1 MPDSRGNPTL
11 ADLIGQ
17 ANDWAGSLEKDRAA
31 RELEA
36 YKRQLDAE
44 QQQAGLKQA
53 QSLVDQYAGKGKRV
67 NVGLSGTG
75 GVTLSQA
82 ESDPQGELLK
92 LLQLKA
98 LIDDR
103 EDRKLER
110 LQDDVTKSG
119 APQAVQSL
127 QRAEKTIPGVTSGQ
141 AKFKSVGGAK
151 NLAPNFAV
159 PILEK
164 LGVMDPGASEERA
177 ALQELQNAKIYDSS
191 GKQINEAEMKRISDA
206 MGLRGIFSPET
217 INDAT
222 KQVSQT
228 VLEKNR
234 GITAG
239 YQPRT
244 VKKFKEQGGVGG
256 AKNLQELLGPSPTP
270 SPTPIP
276 TPTPASANPPPPAN
290 LTFDEFKARKKAG
303 TL

>member
-1 MPDSRGNPTL
+1 MPDSRGIPTL
-11 ADLIGQ
+11 ADVIGQ
-17 ANDWAGSLEKDRAA
+17 VDNWAQSLQKEKAA

-44 QQQAGLKQA
+44 QQQAGLRQA

-67 NVGLSGTG
+67 NVGLSGNG
-75 GVTLSQA
+75 GVTLAQA
-82 ESDPQGELLK
+82 ESDPLADTLRA
-92 LLQLKA
+92 LQLEA
-98 LIDDR
+98 LISDR

-141 AKFKSVGGAK
+141 AKFKSVGGVK

-159 PILEK
+159 PVLEK

-191 GKQINEAEMKRISDA
+191 GKQINEAEMRRISDA
-206 MGLRGIFSPET
+206 MGLRGIFSPNT

-244 VKKFKEQGGVGG
+244 VNKFKQQGGIGG
-256 AKNLQELLGPSPTP
+256 AKTLQELLGPSSAPTPTP
-270 SPTPIP
+270 SPSPAP
-276 TPTPASANPPPPAN
+276 SSTPAPMS
-290 LTFDEFKARKKAG
+290 FEEFKARKRAG